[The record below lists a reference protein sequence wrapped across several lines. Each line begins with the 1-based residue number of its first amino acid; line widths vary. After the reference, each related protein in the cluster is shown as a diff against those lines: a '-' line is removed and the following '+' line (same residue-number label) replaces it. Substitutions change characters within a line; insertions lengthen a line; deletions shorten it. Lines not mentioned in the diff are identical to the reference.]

1 MALSPRT
8 TAAMMAQDTSD
19 RDVVLITMTH
29 ESWIE
34 PVRLST
40 DPTEWLYNDA
50 DTGEPIMGTVS
61 RSEQYLF
68 VPISASL
75 PTSSD
80 ESPPEGK
87 VSFANV
93 GRMVTP
99 YLKMVDEK
107 YPRITLE
114 FVNAE
119 TPDEVEVSWPEM
131 DLGSAEWDASMADV
145 TIINNIASNEPMP
158 WLRFVPAYFP
168 NLFD

>member
-8 TAAMMAQDTSD
+8 TAAMMEQDTSD

-29 ESWIE
+29 HSWAE

-40 DPTEWLYNDA
+40 DPTQWLYNHEE
-50 DTGEPIMGTVS
+50 TGEPIFGTVS
-61 RSEQYLF
+61 RGETYLF

-87 VSFANV
+87 IQFANV
-93 GRMVTP
+93 GRVVTP
-99 YLKMVDEK
+99 YLKMVDQQ

-119 TPDEVEVSWPEM
+119 TPDTVETSWPEM
-131 DLGSAEWDASMADV
+131 ELGSANWDASMAEV
-145 TIINNIASNEPMP
+145 GIINNIASSEPMP